1 MMKRLRSLWSDNGG
15 NSFIEMAL
23 AAPILV
29 SILIG
34 TVDISRGVAAKVTVE
49 QAAQRAIEYA
59 QREDYDTTM
68 NATLQSEAEAAA
80 GPGSTATVT
89 AWLECDH
96 NGTQLDYDSGT
107 CSAGQSYARYVNV
120 TVHQS
125 FMPMFGTKYFP
136 GANSDGTITLAGG
149 ATIRTQ

>member
-1 MMKRLRSLWSDNGG
+1 MAGIRTVWSDERG

-23 AAPILV
+23 AAPILI
-29 SILIG
+29 SILVG

-59 QREDYDTTM
+59 QRQDYATSM
-68 NATLQSEAEAAA
+68 NSTLQSEAVAAA

-96 NGTQLDYDSGT
+96 NGTQLDYNSGT
-107 CSAGQSYARYVNV
+107 CSSGQSYARYVNV
-120 TVHQS
+120 TVYQS
-125 FMPMFGTKYFP
+125 FKPIFGTKYFP
-136 GANSDGTITLAGG
+136 GANADGTITLAGG
-149 ATIRTQ
+149 ATVRTQ